1 VFLLFGVF
9 TFWCFYF
16 LVFLLFGVFHFSV
29 FFGRVDK
36 GATIKA
42 KAAFSEYFKFSLNF
56 GMACEQQVVYEKR
69 DFVKKKRRFSFCCE
83 ILWPRVSFTYI
94 LVTKYRSLKLLQEFL
109 LQFDAT
115 FNLLN

>member
-1 VFLLFGVF
+1 M
-9 TFWCFYF
+9 FYF

-36 GATIKA
+36 GATIKAAKA

-69 DFVKKKRRFSFCCE
+69 DFVEKIEDFLFVVKFCGRE
-83 ILWPRVSFTYI
+83 
-94 LVTKYRSLKLLQEFL
+94 
-109 LQFDAT
+109 
-115 FNLLN
+115 

>member
-1 VFLLFGVF
+1 
-9 TFWCFYF
+9 
-16 LVFLLFGVFHFSV
+16 VFLLFGVFHFSV

-36 GATIKA
+36 GATIKAA

-56 GMACEQQVVYEKR
+56 GMACEQQVVYEK
-69 DFVKKKRRFSFCCE
+69 KRFSFCCE

-109 LQFDAT
+109 PQFDAT
-115 FNLLN
+115 FNLQNKRNTSNKVENSV